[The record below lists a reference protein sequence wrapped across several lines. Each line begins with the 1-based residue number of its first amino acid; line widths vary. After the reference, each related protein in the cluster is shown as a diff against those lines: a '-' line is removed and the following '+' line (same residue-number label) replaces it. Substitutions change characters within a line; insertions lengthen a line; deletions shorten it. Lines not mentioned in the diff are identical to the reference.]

1 MRNCL
6 LRSLGGLI
14 YCKSG
19 HIQDSRDSLMCVDM
33 IRFACIRIALRY
45 RICWTFAWLYSFSY
59 QLSTRKAVNK
69 EWLITLRYDAMSS
82 FTHFPSTTY
91 GACLLA
97 IHVYEQSQPYQ
108 RNHSLLYKVQ
118 SIFVLCGTLMIGG
131 LLITKIHSIRVWY
144 HFGINIKVMVDCI
157 GRICLRGECH
167 FMVIFKTLL
176 LIEMANSWSKYH
188 WDIQNPSYH
197 TCRSV

>member
-6 LRSLGGLI
+6 LLSLGGLI
-14 YCKSG
+14 YCKTG
-19 HIQDSRDSLMCVDM
+19 HVQDDRDSVGM
-33 IRFACIRIALRY
+33 ISFACIRIVLRY
-45 RICWTFAWLYSFSY
+45 RICLTFAWLYSFSY
-59 QLSTRKAVNK
+59 QLSTRRAVNK

-82 FTHFPSTTY
+82 FTHFPLQHTVRGY
-91 GACLLA
+91 LA

-108 RNHSLLYKVQ
+108 RNHSLLYKVR
-118 SIFVLCGTLMIGG
+118 SIVVLCGTLMIGG

-144 HFGINIKVMVDCI
+144 HFGISIKLMVDCI
-157 GRICLRGECH
+157 GRICLRDECH

-188 WDIQNPSYH
+188 WDIQDPSYP